1 MLPKG
6 KSNSLSD
13 ICECKLRGILKR
25 KNDKFNCIIGDFVT
39 FDDNEKV
46 ITGVLERSNMLERPL
61 ISNVDFLGITFSIE
75 SPSFDI
81 INFQKMLINSTSQ
94 NIKPILILTK
104 IDLISESYLFEFIKN
119 LKSAFNDMFEVFP
132 ISIESNIGIDKLKD
146 YLLNKTTIIT
156 GPSGVGKSTLINML
170 VGSDV
175 LETNTVSKKTDRGRH
190 TTTESR
196 FFKLLNDSTFIV
208 DTPGFSTLDFP
219 NIIEKKELDS
229 LFPDFIKYID
239 KCKFRDCIHI
249 NEPKCAIKDAVS
261 KNELS
266 QIRYDFYVYTMN
278 QIFK

>member
-6 KSNSLSD
+6 KSNNLSD
-13 ICECKLRGILKR
+13 IYECKLRGILKR

-104 IDLISESYLFEFIKN
+104 IDLISESDLFEFIKN
-119 LKSAFNDMFEVFP
+119 LKSTFNDIFEVFP

-266 QIRYDFYVYTMN
+266 QIRYDFYVYAMN

>member
-6 KSNSLSD
+6 KSNNLSD

-104 IDLISESYLFEFIKN
+104 IDLISESDLFEFIKN
-119 LKSAFNDMFEVFP
+119 LKSTFNDIFEVFP

-266 QIRYDFYVYTMN
+266 QIRYDFYVYAMN

>member
-1 MLPKG
+1 
-6 KSNSLSD
+6 
-13 ICECKLRGILKR
+13 
-25 KNDKFNCIIGDFVT
+25 
-39 FDDNEKV
+39 
-46 ITGVLERSNMLERPL
+46 
-61 ISNVDFLGITFSIE
+61 
-75 SPSFDI
+75 
-81 INFQKMLINSTSQ
+81 MLINSTSQ

-119 LKSAFNDMFEVFP
+119 LKSTFNDIFEVFP

>member
-6 KSNSLSD
+6 KSNNLSD
-13 ICECKLRGILKR
+13 IYECKLRGILKR

-119 LKSAFNDMFEVFP
+119 LKSTFNDIFEVFP

-170 VGSDV
+170 VGSAV

>member
-6 KSNSLSD
+6 KSNNLSD

-39 FDDNEKV
+39 FDDNENV

>member
-6 KSNSLSD
+6 KSNNLSD
-13 ICECKLRGILKR
+13 IYECKLRGILKR

-39 FDDNEKV
+39 FDDNENV

-104 IDLISESYLFEFIKN
+104 IDLISESDLFEFIKN
-119 LKSAFNDMFEVFP
+119 LKSTFNDIFEVFP

>member
-6 KSNSLSD
+6 KSNNLSD
-13 ICECKLRGILKR
+13 IYECKLRGILKR

-104 IDLISESYLFEFIKN
+104 IDLISESDLFEFIKN
-119 LKSAFNDMFEVFP
+119 LKSTFNDIFEVFP

>member
-6 KSNSLSD
+6 KSNNLSD

-104 IDLISESYLFEFIKN
+104 IDLISESDLFEFVKN
-119 LKSAFNDMFEVFP
+119 LKSTFNDIFEVFP

-219 NIIEKKELDS
+219 NVIEKKELDS

>member
-6 KSNSLSD
+6 KSNNLSD

-104 IDLISESYLFEFIKN
+104 IDLISESDLFEFIKN
-119 LKSAFNDMFEVFP
+119 LKSTFNDIFEVFP

>member
-6 KSNSLSD
+6 KSNNLSD
-13 ICECKLRGILKR
+13 IYECKLRGILKR

-196 FFKLLNDSTFIV
+196 FFKLLNDSTVIV